1 MEERIGDSDR
11 LVEQTSGI
19 VAQIDDKALELW
31 TNLPLQIFNGPLQ
44 ISGGLLIEASD
55 VDIAHV
61 VLGLVLNRYD
71 VDYAAHE
78 LHVDRVVNT
87 FADDGQSDRRFRRPS
102 HLVNGLLE
110 GKSANWFF
118 IKRGN
123 HIIALQARARRWR
136 AVDWR
141 DDFD

>member
-1 MEERIGDSDR
+1 GDSDR
-11 LVEQTSGI
+11 LVEQTSRI
-19 VAQIDDKALELW
+19 VAQINDIALELW
-31 TNLPLQIFNGPLQ
+31 TNLPLQTFNGLLQ

-71 VDYAAHE
+71 VDYAAHK

-87 FADDGQSDRRFRRPS
+87 LTDNGQRDRCPRRPS
-102 HLVNGLLE
+102 HLVSGLLE
-110 GKSANWFF
+110 GKSADWFF

-123 HIIALQARARRWR
+123 HITALQARARGR
-136 AVDWR
+136 
-141 DDFD
+141 